1 METTLWVFRY
11 LRSSIG
17 REIIFSKND
26 NLNINWYTNVDWA
39 ENLTDKKSTSLYF
52 TFVGGTQ

>member
-1 METTLWVFRY
+1 METALWVFRY
-11 LRSSIG
+11 LRSFIG
-17 REIIFSKND
+17 REINFSKND

-39 ENLTDKKSTSLYF
+39 ENLTDKKSTSWYF